1 MAEIDVLIGSSLGQY
16 QIIEM
21 LGKGGMATV
30 YKATQTTINRTVAI
44 KVLPRALMHD
54 DTFMQRFR
62 REAEVV
68 ATLEHFHILPM
79 YDYGEYD
86 GMPYIVMRFLEGGS
100 LQERVREGPLAW
112 DQVMH
117 VLSQVADALDY
128 AHSRGVIHRD
138 IKPSNIMLDA
148 QGNAYLTD
156 FGIAKVSEGTA
167 QLTGSGIVG
176 TPAYMAP
183 EQSNPGPPTPAMDIY
198 ALGATLFEMITGQVP
213 FVADTPIAQILMH
226 IQNPVP
232 SLRDYNPDI
241 PVEVDRVLQ
250 RTMAKSP
257 QERYQTAGELSEA
270 LEMAAK
276 SSGGWS
282 WSPKTMVHPVQTLQ
296 AGVSPKANVA
306 TGGMS
311 SGAARQARS
320 KSKPG
325 STLLWAGLGG
335 GALVVV
341 VGLVVFFGL
350 LSKGIAGSQTTGNE
364 TTTPQVAASRPPDS
378 PTTMSN
384 PTSEVAVVVDEPTP
398 ALLPESTA
406 TSSPTDFLSTTTL
419 RGVPMTLIPAGAFMM
434 GNSSGTSYPRER
446 PVHEIYLDSYYIDT
460 TEVTN
465 LLYIACVE
473 EGACEEPL
481 DDNSVSIY
489 RYYGTEPYYNYPVI
503 NISWY
508 QAQAYCKWRGGHLPT
523 EAQWEKAAGWD
534 PDNNK
539 HRQFPWDSLVLDW
552 NYLNFY
558 GSGKGNPAAVAT
570 HPRGMSA
577 YGLYDMAGNVA
588 EWVYD
593 WYQDNYYEHSPRENP
608 TGPAQGQFKI
618 TRGGSYDD
626 PGAQL
631 TTTFRIPLGPAT
643 TDDTIGVRCAWTPSG
658 DPTAGDE

>member
-16 QIIEM
+16 QITEM

-68 ATLEHFHILPM
+68 ARLEHFHILPM

-100 LQERVREGPLAW
+100 LQERVREGPLSW
-112 DQVMH
+112 DQVVH
-117 VLSQVADALDY
+117 ILFQVADALDY

-167 QLTGSGIVG
+167 HLTGSGIVG

-241 PVEVDRVLQ
+241 PVDVDRALQ
-250 RTMAKSP
+250 CAMAKSP
-257 QERYQTAGELSEA
+257 EDRFQTAGELAQA
-270 LEMAAK
+270 LQMAAK
-276 SSGGWS
+276 AAGGWS
-282 WSPKTMVHPVQTLQ
+282 WSPKTMVHPVQTLK
-296 AGVSPKANVA
+296 AAISPRAHVA
-306 TGGMS
+306 TGGIS
-311 SGAARQARS
+311 AGAVLKVQTRP
-320 KSKPG
+320 KPG
-325 STLLWAGLGG
+325 RVLLWAGLGG
-335 GALVVV
+335 VSLIGVI
-341 VGLVVFFGL
+341 GLVAVIGL
-350 LSKGIAGSQTTGNE
+350 LGTNDGASQAE
-364 TTTPQVAASRPPDS
+364 LAATTPPLVTVIQVPNS
-378 PTTMSN
+378 PTTIPN
-384 PTSEVAVVVDEPTP
+384 PTIEATLGGEAQTPIVPSEPT
-398 ALLPESTA
+398 A
-406 TSSPTDFLSTTTL
+406 TPSPTDLPSTTTL
-419 RGVPMTLIPAGAFMM
+419 RGVPMTLIPAGTFLM
-434 GNSSGTSYPRER
+434 GNGSATSYPRER
-446 PVHEIYLDSYYIDT
+446 PVHEVYLDAYYIDT

-473 EGACEEPL
+473 EGACEVPL
-481 DDNSVSIY
+481 DDNSATIY
-489 RYYGTEPYYNYPVI
+489 RYYGTEQFYNYPVI
-503 NISWY
+503 NISWH

-534 PDNNK
+534 QANNK

-552 NYLNFY
+552 NYLNY
-558 GSGKGNPAAVAT
+558 KGSGKGDPVAIALY
-570 HPRGMSA
+570 PRGVSG

-593 WYQDNYYEHSPRENP
+593 WYQDNFYEHSPRENP
-608 TGPAQGQFKI
+608 TGPAEGQFRI

-631 TTTFRIPLGPAT
+631 TTTFRVPLGAAT
-643 TDDTIGVRCAWTPSG
+643 TDDKIGVRCAWMPSG
-658 DPTAGDE
+658 DPTGDVK

>member
-1 MAEIDVLIGSSLGQY
+1 MSEIDALIGSSLGQY
-16 QIIEM
+16 QVMEM

-86 GMPYIVMRFLEGGS
+86 GMPYIVMRYLEGGS

-112 DQVMH
+112 DQVLH

-128 AHSRGVIHRD
+128 AHSHGVIHRD

-241 PVEVDRVLQ
+241 PEEVDRVLQ
-250 RTMAKSP
+250 CAMAKAP
-257 QERYQTAGELSEA
+257 EERYQTAGELAEA
-270 LEMAAK
+270 LEMATKAA
-276 SSGGWS
+276 GGWS
-282 WSPKTMVHPVQTLQ
+282 WSPETMIHPVQTLR
-296 AGVSPKANVA
+296 AAVSPRANVA
-306 TGGMS
+306 TGGIS
-311 SGAARQARS
+311 SGAARQARA
-320 KSKPG
+320 KPKPG
-325 STLLWAGLGG
+325 GMLLWAGVG
-335 GALVVV
+335 GAALVIVIGLVVV
-341 VGLVVFFGL
+341 IGL
-350 LSKGIAGSQTTGNE
+350 LGRSLGSSQAAVTEIA
-364 TTTPQVAASRPPDS
+364 TPQAEVSQLPDS
-378 PTTMSN
+378 ATTVLS
-384 PTSEVAVVVDEPTP
+384 PTSEAAPMVDEPTP
-398 ALLPESTA
+398 TSLPELTA
-406 TSSPTDFLSTTTL
+406 TFSPTDFPPTTTL
-419 RGVPMTLIPAGAFMM
+419 RGVPMTLIPAGTFMM
-434 GNSSGTSYPRER
+434 GNGSTTSYPRER
-446 PVHEIYLDSYYIDT
+446 PLHEVYLDAYYIDT

-473 EGACEEPL
+473 EGACEVPL
-481 DDNSVSIY
+481 DDNSATIY
-489 RYYGTEPYYNYPVI
+489 RYYGTEPYYNFPVI
-503 NISWY
+503 NISWH

-534 PDNNK
+534 QANNQ
-539 HRQFPWDSLVLDW
+539 HRMFPWDSEVLDW
-552 NYLNFY
+552 NYLNYFS
-558 GSGKGNPAAVAT
+558 SGKGDPVAIASY
-570 HPRGMSA
+570 PRGMSA

-593 WYQDNYYEHSPRENP
+593 WYQDNFYEHSPRENP
-608 TGPAQGQFKI
+608 IGPAEGQFKI

-631 TTTFRIPLGPAT
+631 TTTFRVPLGPAT
-643 TDDTIGVRCAWTPSG
+643 TDDKIGVRCAWTPSG
-658 DPTAGDE
+658 DPTGE

>member
-1 MAEIDVLIGSSLGQY
+1 MAEFDALIGSSLGQY

-30 YKATQTTINRTVAI
+30 YKATQKTINRTVAV

-68 ATLEHFHILPM
+68 ARLEHFHILPM

-86 GMPYIVMRFLEGGS
+86 GMPYIVMRYLEGGS
-100 LQERVREGPLAW
+100 LQESIREGPLPW
-112 DQVMH
+112 DQIVH
-117 VLSQVADALDY
+117 VVSQVANALDY
-128 AHSRGVIHRD
+128 AHSSGVIHRD

-148 QGNAYLTD
+148 KGNAYLTD
-156 FGIAKVSEGTA
+156 FGIARISEGTA

-183 EQSNPGPPTPAMDIY
+183 EQSNPGPPTPAMDVY

-232 SLRDYNPDI
+232 SLLDYNPNI
-241 PVEVDRVLQ
+241 PTEVNQVLQ
-250 RTMAKSP
+250 RAMAKSP
-257 QERYQTAGELSEA
+257 EERYQTAGDLAQA
-270 LEMAAK
+270 LETAAK
-276 SSGGWS
+276 VAGGWS
-282 WSPKTMVHPVQTLQ
+282 WSPQTVVHSMQTLQ
-296 AGVSPKANVA
+296 AGVSPRAGAA
-306 TGGMS
+306 TGGVPAGPAGHAS
-311 SGAARQARS
+311 TKSRPRS
-320 KSKPG
+320 MMM
-325 STLLWAGLGG
+325 WAGLGA
-335 GALVVV
+335 GAIVLLIVVAII
-341 VGLVVFFGL
+341 VGLFARN
-350 LSKGIAGSQTTGNE
+350 IGSPSGTPMATIVSDVPSGQSPVPP
-364 TTTPQVAASRPPDS
+364 TTTPTLIPEETLPA
-378 PTTMSN
+378 
-384 PTSEVAVVVDEPTP
+384 DEPTP
-398 ALLPESTA
+398 TLMSEPTA
-406 TSSPTDFLSTTTL
+406 TSMPTDLPATTTL
-419 RGVPMTLIPAGAFMM
+419 RGVPMTLIPAGAFIM
-434 GNSSGTSYPRER
+434 GSDADYPRER
-446 PVHEIYLDSYYIDT
+446 PAHEVYLDDYYIDT

-465 LLYIACVE
+465 LFYIACVE
-473 EGACEEPL
+473 EGVCTVPL

-503 NISWY
+503 NISWH

-534 PDNNK
+534 QANNK
-539 HRQFPWDSLVLDW
+539 HRKFPWDSLVLGG
-552 NYLNFY
+552 NYLNY
-558 GSGKGNPAAVAT
+558 GSQIGDPVAVGT
-570 HPRGMSA
+570 YSRGMSA
-577 YGLYDMAGNVA
+577 YGLYEMAGNVA

-608 TGPAQGQFKI
+608 TGPDQGQFRI
-618 TRGGSYDD
+618 TRGGSYGD

-631 TTTFRIPLGPAT
+631 TTTFRSSLGPAT

-658 DPTAGDE
+658 DPTGDE